1 MLKQLLKKFIP
12 VTYNKLESDHSK
24 LYKEME
30 LLIASLDNSF
40 EQSKSESRQQN
51 KSALQHLDTLSKEIR
66 QTQEALDHQHL
77 ETEQL
82 VQLIQ
87 QISET
92 CAKFSER
99 INDNEIRFEKE
110 LSHNLSPIMQAEKRL
125 ENAVSLIDRK
135 YLYHNDYERRISQ
148 TFYEAYEREDYGERF
163 VKLIENMEPESV
175 STVVTIL
182 QRQQLI
188 KGFEG
193 KSQDIFSLDEQKQL
207 KELRRQLTS
216 EVYRVNDHLF
226 CYKHYM
232 LPVKHFE
239 ASVFIYKHGIDCIS
253 NLEAL
258 RDKDIFDVGGF
269 IGDSLLVLKPL
280 TNRRIYSFE
289 PVRENFEI
297 MKQTVQLNHM
307 ENVILENAALD
318 AFVGEKTIIKAGSSS
333 SFYENSVVQTCG
345 NEVVQTNTLDNYI
358 KDKDIDI
365 GLIKVDV
372 EGDEQAFLAGAR
384 KAIEHFR
391 PVLLLSIYHNAD
403 DFFDIKPLIESWR
416 LGYKFRIH
424 KPLDYSVSREV
435 LLIAEVR

>member
-1 MLKQLLKKFIP
+1 M
-12 VTYNKLESDHSK
+12 
-24 LYKEME
+24 
-30 LLIASLDNSF
+30 
-40 EQSKSESRQQN
+40 
-51 KSALQHLDTLSKEIR
+51 
-66 QTQEALDHQHL
+66 
-77 ETEQL
+77 
-82 VQLIQ
+82 
-87 QISET
+87 
-92 CAKFSER
+92 
-99 INDNEIRFEKE
+99 
-110 LSHNLSPIMQAEKRL
+110 
-125 ENAVSLIDRK
+125 
-135 YLYHNDYERRISQ
+135 
-148 TFYEAYEREDYGERF
+148 
-163 VKLIENMEPESV
+163 
-175 STVVTIL
+175 
-182 QRQQLI
+182 
-188 KGFEG
+188 
-193 KSQDIFSLDEQKQL
+193 
-207 KELRRQLTS
+207 
-216 EVYRVNDHLF
+216 
-226 CYKHYM
+226 
-232 LPVKHFE
+232 
-239 ASVFIYKHGIDCIS
+239 
-253 NLEAL
+253 
-258 RDKDIFDVGGF
+258 GGF